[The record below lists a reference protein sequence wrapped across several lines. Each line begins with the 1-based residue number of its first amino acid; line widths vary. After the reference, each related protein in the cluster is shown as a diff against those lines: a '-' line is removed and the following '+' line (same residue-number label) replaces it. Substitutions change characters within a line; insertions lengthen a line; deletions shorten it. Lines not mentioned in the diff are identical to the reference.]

1 MHFFDG
7 GCERQKENNVSL
19 CAILVAEKDEDEN
32 VFGTNTAAA
41 GNPSEIY
48 VSMYGIF
55 FWRFHFLL
63 FCEKCNLCFG
73 VIDEQFNS
81 IFSPLIRER
90 ETILEICSVV
100 EDSALLS

>member
-55 FWRFHFLL
+55 FGDSISFF
-63 FCEKCNLCFG
+63 FVKN
-73 VIDEQFNS
+73 VIYVSELSMNNS
-81 IFSPLIRER
+81 IRFFRL
-90 ETILEICSVV
+90 
-100 EDSALLS
+100 

>member
-1 MHFFDG
+1 MRRRREKNVHFFDG

-55 FWRFHFLL
+55 LAIPFPSFL
-63 FCEKCNLCFG
+63 
-73 VIDEQFNS
+73 
-81 IFSPLIRER
+81 
-90 ETILEICSVV
+90 
-100 EDSALLS
+100 